1 MAILTGVWWYLIVVL
16 ICISLIITS
25 VEYLFMCPIPS
36 VFLLWRNIYSSL
48 LPIFQLHC
56 SLLFNVWVFCIF
68 WLLSLDG
75 HIICKYFLPF
85 RWLSFQF
92 VFYDFLC
99 CTKACKFY
107 KDLFVY
113 FYLLIFMSIS
123 WTKKSLVYFMSE
135 NVLPMFPSRSFL
147 VSCLSFKS
155 LSHFE
160 FIFVYGAKLCS
171 NFVDLHVTIPTSLI
185 YMWLF
190 QLHWFIEPQWSSS
203 GSRTHTLLLFI
214 VVLLLYLLYSC
225 PSLNQM
231 ENYLGKMTFSNHII
245 MTLAINTNWV
255 ELSFSLILWV
265 I

>member
-1 MAILTGVWWYLIVVL
+1 MPHISDIMWYLPLAFWLTSLSMITSSCIHLLQMTLFCSFYGSVVFPCTYVLHLLHPFLYFWTLICFNILAIVNSVAVEIRVLVSFCLDICPGVGLLDHMVILFLVFWGTFKLAEAIYIPTRDIIPFSPHPLWYFLFVGFLKMAIPTGVWWYLIVVL

-107 KDLFVY
+107 
-113 FYLLIFMSIS
+113 
-123 WTKKSLVYFMSE
+123 
-135 NVLPMFPSRSFL
+135 
-147 VSCLSFKS
+147 
-155 LSHFE
+155 
-160 FIFVYGAKLCS
+160 
-171 NFVDLHVTIPTSLI
+171 
-185 YMWLF
+185 
-190 QLHWFIEPQWSSS
+190 
-203 GSRTHTLLLFI
+203 
-214 VVLLLYLLYSC
+214 
-225 PSLNQM
+225 
-231 ENYLGKMTFSNHII
+231 
-245 MTLAINTNWV
+245 
-255 ELSFSLILWV
+255 
-265 I
+265 